1 MWEGKLKHQ
10 STDQTFKVL
19 FAIMSNKDLIQIEKE
34 METSSTEFSEI
45 TEISES
51 ILSSKTECKYDF
63 LCNKSNK
70 IILKYYKYFTEVTE
84 VQK

>member
-1 MWEGKLKHQ
+1 MWEGKLNI
-10 STDQTFKVL
+10 KVHIKPL
-19 FAIMSNKDLIQIEKE
+19 KFYFAIISNQDLIQMEKE

-63 LCNKSNK
+63 LCNKSIK
-70 IILKYYKYFTEVTE
+70 IILKYFTEVIE

>member
-1 MWEGKLKHQ
+1 
-10 STDQTFKVL
+10 
-19 FAIMSNKDLIQIEKE
+19 MSNQDLIQMEKE

-70 IILKYYKYFTEVTE
+70 STKIILKY
-84 VQK
+84 

>member
-1 MWEGKLKHQ
+1 M
-10 STDQTFKVL
+10 
-19 FAIMSNKDLIQIEKE
+19 MSNQDLIQMEKE

-63 LCNKSNK
+63 YVINLIKSS
-70 IILKYYKYFTEVTE
+70 
-84 VQK
+84 